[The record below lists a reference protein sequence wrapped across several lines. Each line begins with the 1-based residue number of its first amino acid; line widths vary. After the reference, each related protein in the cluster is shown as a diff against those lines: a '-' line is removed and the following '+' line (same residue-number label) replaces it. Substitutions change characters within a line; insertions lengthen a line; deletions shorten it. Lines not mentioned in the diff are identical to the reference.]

1 MFKNSQQQHQQ
12 QTLRL
17 SPQQIQYLNLLQ
29 LSVGELE
36 QRIEREIEDN
46 PTLENGENVDN
57 IAENAENT
65 EGSAEG
71 SDADKN
77 DDAMSFD
84 ELADYYNLTDDQFD
98 DYKTDIKKQDTSEQ
112 NTTISPEILGFRDN
126 LRQQL
131 ALRPL
136 TDLSRALAEYL
147 IETVDDDGYLRR
159 ALDDIA
165 DDLAF
170 SQSIYVE
177 EADIQTAL
185 AVVQQ
190 LEPVGIGSRDLSEYL
205 MLQLREVARNGTD
218 VAAACAI
225 VDGFLEDLANR
236 QLEKIRRTLDL
247 SEAEIQH
254 ATQLLSS
261 LNPKPVAGLAR
272 ADEANR
278 RIIPDFIIA
287 TNENGA
293 LEATVLGNG
302 FSEVRLNRRLVET
315 LEALEKTPQPN
326 AEQKSTAQY
335 LRSKIGASSWL
346 IDALRQR
353 QHSLTAT
360 IQTILSLQA
369 AYFKTGSVQQLRPMI
384 LKDVAERVELDIST
398 ISRITSSRYV
408 QTDFG
413 ILPLKSLFTEG
424 VMTDDGRI
432 VSNRAVRELIAQLV
446 AEEDKTAPMTDQQ
459 ITDNLNK
466 RGFSMARRT
475 VAKYR
480 ETLNIPTAQR
490 RVLG

>member
-46 PTLENGENVDN
+46 PTIENGEIADN
-57 IAENAENT
+57 NAENT
-65 EGSAEG
+65 PDTEGSLETA
-71 SDADKN
+71 DADN
-77 DDAMSFD
+77 ADNQMSFD
-84 ELADYYNLTDDQFD
+84 ELADYYNITDDQFD
-98 DYKTDIKKQDTSEQ
+98 DYKTDTPKQDTSEQ
-112 NTTISPEILGFRDN
+112 NTVIVPEILSFRDN

-136 TDLSRALAEYL
+136 TELTRALADYL
-147 IETVDDDGYLRR
+147 IDTVDDDGYLRR
-159 ALDDIA
+159 ELEDIA

-170 SQSIYVE
+170 SLNIYIE
-177 EADIQTAL
+177 ESDIQTAL
-185 AVVQQ
+185 QVVQQ
-190 LEPVGIGSRDLSEYL
+190 LEPVGIGSRNLSEYL

-225 VDGFLEDLANR
+225 VDGFLDDLGNR
-236 QLEKIRRTLDL
+236 QFDKIRRALNL
-247 SEAEIQH
+247 SEADIEH

-261 LNPKPVAGLAR
+261 LNPKPVSGLAR
-272 ADEANR
+272 PDEANQ
-278 RIIPDFIIA
+278 RIMPDFIIS

-315 LEALEKTPQPN
+315 LEALEKTPKPS

-360 IQTILSLQA
+360 IQTILSLQT

-384 LKDVAERVELDIST
+384 LKDIAERVDLDVST

-424 VMTDDGRI
+424 VITEDGRI
-432 VSNRAVRELIAQLV
+432 VSNRAVREIVAQLV
-446 AEEDKTAPMTDQQ
+446 ADEDKTAPLTDQQ
-459 ITDNLNK
+459 ITNALSK
-466 RGFSMARRT
+466 QGFSMARRT

-480 ETLNIPTAQR
+480 ETLNIPPAQKR
-490 RVLG
+490 LLA